1 MAINKKDE
9 FQGQEVKLA
18 QIAKAL
24 SHPAR
29 ITIVK
34 FLAQN
39 GKSLC
44 GDIVKNLPLSQSTIS
59 QHLKELKSVSI
70 INGVNDGPRV
80 EYSINNDQLR
90 LCKIFFDR
98 FFEQTI
104 KAS

>member
-1 MAINKKDE
+1 MAVNKKNE

-29 ITIVK
+29 ISIVK
-34 FLAQN
+34 FLAVN

-44 GDIVKNLPLSQSTIS
+44 GEIVKELPLSQSTIS
-59 QHLKELKSVSI
+59 QHLKELKSASI
-70 INGVNDGPRV
+70 IKGVNDGPRV
-80 EYSINNDQLR
+80 EYSIENDQLR

-104 KAS
+104 KVN